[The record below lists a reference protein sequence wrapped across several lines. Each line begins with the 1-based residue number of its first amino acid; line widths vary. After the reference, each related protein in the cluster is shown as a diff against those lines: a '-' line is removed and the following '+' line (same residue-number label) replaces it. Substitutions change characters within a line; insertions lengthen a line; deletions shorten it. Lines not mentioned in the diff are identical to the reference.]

1 MTRTST
7 TVYTTLTGF
16 IVAETEKAILFEVRE
31 ISGSP
36 VADPVREWFP
46 LSQVSKIVRA
56 PKNAEP
62 GSREAMDWILA
73 AEWLCLKKG
82 LVEE

>member
-1 MTRTST
+1 MTRISN

-16 IVAETEKAILFEVRE
+16 IIAETEKAILFETHE

-36 VADPVREWFP
+36 VADPTREWFP
-46 LSQVSKIVRA
+46 ISQISKVVRA
-56 PKNAEP
+56 SKQAEP
-62 GSREAMDWILA
+62 GSREAMDCILA
-73 AEWLCLKKG
+73 AEWLCIKKG

>member
-1 MTRTST
+1 MTRIST

-16 IVAETEKAILFEVRE
+16 IVAETEKAVLFEVHE

-46 LSQVSKIVRA
+46 LSQLSKIVRA
-56 PKNAEP
+56 SKQAEP